1 MKQVQTTVV
10 SSRPYLRNRT
20 TCSNLKS
27 PFLSSVKENRDTVWC
42 CSKQAKALS
51 YLSPSTSSCGQVTM
65 PEPLKS
71 NIVKHLWN
79 AIWGLYKKTHIL
91 QHWVE
96 KWLWKLV
103 QNHLVKNIETSRH
116 GCIFLFDRFT
126 LCSRTPKW
134 HIRGLSTVSLD

>member
-51 YLSPSTSSCGQVTM
+51 VPLYLLLWTSYDARTVEEQHSSTS
-65 PEPLKS
+65 
-71 NIVKHLWN
+71 
-79 AIWGLYKKTHIL
+79 
-91 QHWVE
+91 VE
-96 KWLWKLV
+96 
-103 QNHLVKNIETSRH
+103 RH
-116 GCIFLFDRFT
+116 MGI
-126 LCSRTPKW
+126 
-134 HIRGLSTVSLD
+134 I

>member
-79 AIWGLYKKTHIL
+79 AIWGLYKKHIYFNTGWRNGCENYCRIIL
-91 QHWVE
+91 L
-96 KWLWKLV
+96 K
-103 QNHLVKNIETSRH
+103 ISRH
-116 GCIFLFDRFT
+116 
-126 LCSRTPKW
+126 
-134 HIRGLSTVSLD
+134 RGMVVFSYLTVLRYVHEPPSGILEVCPQLA